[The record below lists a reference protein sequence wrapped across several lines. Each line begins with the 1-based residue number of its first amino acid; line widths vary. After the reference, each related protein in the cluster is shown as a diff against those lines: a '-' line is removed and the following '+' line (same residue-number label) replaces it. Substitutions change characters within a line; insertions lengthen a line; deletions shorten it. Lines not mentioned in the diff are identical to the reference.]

1 MSRQLLTVTEAAL
14 ISGINRSTIF
24 LAIRD
29 GKLEAT
35 KLSGRRRRI
44 RVCDLSQWLGHEIVM
59 PAAQS

>member
-14 ISGINRSTIF
+14 ISGVNRSTIF

-29 GKLEAT
+29 NKLQAT

-44 RVCDLSQWLGHEIVM
+44 RVCDLSAWLGHEINL
-59 PAAQS
+59 PSQQ

>member
-14 ISGINRSTIF
+14 VSGANRSTIF

-44 RVCDLSQWLGHEIVM
+44 RVCDLSLWLGREIVL
-59 PAAQS
+59 PSQQ

>member
-14 ISGINRSTIF
+14 ISGVNRSTIF

-29 GKLEAT
+29 EKLAAT

-44 RVCDLSQWLGHEIVM
+44 RVCDLGQWLGHEIVM
-59 PAAQS
+59 PVQQ